1 MTLNNSDRVP
11 ATTQNKG
18 WTVTLAG
25 MGINLALGVLYTWS
39 VIKKAIPVEWGWS
52 DADKALPYSIACIVF
67 AFVMVPAGRLQD
79 RIGPRWVA
87 TAGGILTGIG
97 CIIAS
102 FAVTVTWFVIG
113 FGVFAGAG
121 IGLGYAAATPPAVK
135 WFSARR
141 TGLIAGLVVAGFGL
155 ASVYISPIANHLTG
169 FSLTGQPVPAV
180 VELSRAKEL
189 ADAEYEKARRVLAIS
204 QAEFGGADIFH
215 GSPYLAEKDMV
226 RKDAAAQLLAL
237 KERNIHRTMFF
248 FGVGFL
254 VVVTLLAQFLVA
266 PPPGYL
272 PPDVVSGGKRA
283 ADAAALNLGP
293 AEILRSSLFYL
304 LWTMYAC
311 AAGAGLMIIGNITT
325 IAKLGNIEAGFILV
339 ALLAVGNAGGRII
352 AGVLSDRIGRLWTMF
367 GIFLFQA
374 GLMMALRTGL
384 ADMTAF
390 ITVSML
396 LGFNYGACLSVFPSA
411 VKDNFGLKNFGINY
425 GLVFT
430 AWGMGGFVFPLFAG
444 KLFEA
449 ARKATGT
456 GSYDDAY
463 LTAAA
468 VLVLA
473 AGLTF
478 VTRAIE
484 QRHKAKF
491 AV

>member
-1 MTLNNSDRVP
+1 MQDVK
-11 ATTQNKG
+11 NKG

-25 MGINLALGVLYTWS
+25 IGINLALGVLYTWS
-39 VIKKAIPVEWGWS
+39 VIKKAIPSEWGWS

-67 AFVMVPAGRLQD
+67 ACVMVPAGRLQD

-102 FAVTVTWFVIG
+102 YAVTVIWFVVG
-113 FGVFAGAG
+113 FGIFAGAG

-135 WFSARR
+135 WFSARK

-169 FSLTGQPVPAV
+169 FSLTGKPLPEV
-180 VELSRAKEL
+180 VELARAKDLADEVYMKAREVITVSESEFGGLDVTFVAKEL
-189 ADAEYEKARRVLAIS
+189 EV
-204 QAEFGGADIFH
+204 
-215 GSPYLAEKDMV
+215 KDTA

-237 KERNIHRTMFF
+237 KERNIHRTLRV
-248 FGVGFL
+248 FGIGFL

-266 PPPGYL
+266 PPPGYQ
-272 PPDVVSGGKRA
+272 PPDAGPGA
-283 ADAAALNLGP
+283 AKAAAAAINLGP
-293 AEILRSSLFYL
+293 SQILRTPLFYL
-304 LWTMYAC
+304 LWLMYAF

-325 IAKLGNIEAGFILV
+325 IAKLGKIEAGFILV
-339 ALLAVGNAGGRII
+339 ALLAIGNAAGRII
-352 AGVLSDRIGRLWTMF
+352 AGMLSDRIGRLWTMCI
-367 GIFLFQA
+367 IFLFQA
-374 GLMMALRTGL
+374 CLMMILRTGL
-384 ADMTAF
+384 SDMIAF
-390 ITVSML
+390 VVVSML

-430 AWGMGGFVFPLFAG
+430 AWGVGGFIFPLAAG

-449 ARKATGT
+449 ARKVTGT
-456 GSYDDAY
+456 GSYNVAY
-463 LTAAA
+463 LIAAL

-473 AGLTF
+473 AALTF
-478 VTRAIE
+478 VTRSTEKA
-484 QRHKAKF
+484 HKELNSGS
-491 AV
+491 